1 MKKRRAKFFVISA
14 ILIMVQSFG
23 AFATSHKDL
32 PSTPNSPP
40 RARAALGN
48 ISNAVGPTSTP
59 KRHLNRSFS
68 KDVDVPQASDDS
80 APPPPVA
87 QGIVVHKG
95 GVDISAL
102 DASSIQGGFDT
113 SGQDVSE
120 ISMGSTDNFGD
131 SSPYKLNAKNLHIL
145 EQEEEDNAFGWQH
158 RLPNVGNGDDSSII
172 WPDSDPMIAEIPEA
186 REMILHKGGVN
197 ILAFDASSTQG
208 DLDTSASP
216 VALQLSKSVKLP
228 QLSPAISSGKAKVSN
243 VASVLTKLSKT
254 KPLPQIVPARSSGKV
269 KVSNVAPIPAKL
281 SQLKNIPAVSQAR
294 SSGKAVTSSVLPPAL
309 QLSKAN
315 PLPQVS
321 QVISSGKA
329 KVSNVVPGPT
339 KLSKAKSVPQ
349 VGQAI
354 SKSKPVTSS
363 VASVPVK
370 LSQAKPLP
378 QVSQVISSTKAAT
391 SSVVASPM
399 MLSKT
404 NPLPQVSQVI
414 SSGKAKVSNVISV
427 PTKLSES
434 KPLPQIS
441 QARSSTKPVTSSVVP
456 APTKLS
462 EAKSLPQVGQVFSK
476 GKVATSSVLPSALQL
491 SKVNPLP
498 QVSQVISSG
507 KAKVSNVASVPTK
520 LSEAKPL
527 HQVSQV
533 ISSGKA
539 KVSNAVPVSTKL
551 SEAKPLP
558 QIVPARSSGKAKVS
572 NVEPGSAKLS
582 ETKSLPQIVP
592 ARSSGKPAT
601 SSVAPVSTKLSEAKP
616 LPQVSQVRS
625 SGKAVTSSVAP
636 VPTKLSKAKNIP
648 VVSQVISKGKPV
660 TSSVAPVPATTKPS
674 LQKDNSSFAYRND
687 TLGNQFTRE
696 EEKYLAFAN
705 GDISLDQL
713 EAATCFNCSVE
724 KKPEVVLRN
733 LMHYLPSK
741 SKGNGNLSINGFGSS
756 AAMRLLINSTEHVVA
771 QRLDVMRVP
780 LGVAA
785 GDDFVAE
792 KGLWLKGS
800 YSYTDQKTI
809 GDEPGYNVRQ
819 RGFIIG
825 ADRDFSEK
833 SVLGFA
839 LGKFNSKASSKE
851 LDNDTEEVSTIVP
864 SIYYEYSPKPNFMI
878 NTRFNYAFAK
888 INHIIHHNS
897 KIRSYGKT
905 RADLWKAHIEA
916 IYGYKKGKVILSPKV
931 AFSYDE
937 YHVKEYVRR
946 INIDNKYIL
955 KRPMEGRRG
964 KKIVSSFG
972 MGLKR
977 NTKVKSLNITPKVH
991 FNVNYILKRTKK
1003 AHLLGAVNDDIQTTI
1018 LDLGKHDRIT
1028 YNLGG
1033 YLNIS
1038 RAEKVELGLGYDYN
1052 FRKGFRNHSS
1062 FASLFMKF

>member
-349 VGQAI
+349 V
-354 SKSKPVTSS
+354 
-363 VASVPVK
+363 
-370 LSQAKPLP
+370 
-378 QVSQVISSTKAAT
+378 SQV
-391 SSVVASPM
+391 
-399 MLSKT
+399 
-404 NPLPQVSQVI
+404 
-414 SSGKAKVSNVISV
+414 
-427 PTKLSES
+427 
-434 KPLPQIS
+434 
-441 QARSSTKPVTSSVVP
+441 RSSTKPVTSSVVP

-498 QVSQVISSG
+498 
-507 KAKVSNVASVPTK
+507 
-520 LSEAKPL
+520 
-527 HQVSQV
+527 QVSQV